1 MASAKDLLRG
11 ENLQKIARPLSI
23 LLPLLALF
31 LYAMT
36 SQVST
41 DLVEPCVKNTDKFN
55 LLTANLTN
63 VTNATSLIIDVT
75 ITTHPCDSAVDQGQ
89 MDFVVTYTVITLMT
103 VLAGTAALQ
112 TLRWWEETNNREPE
126 DNGVLR
132 RLETLTFILAAF
144 VTQAQDTPNAV
155 AALLILLFPRV
166 FDMMERYVEFDNKKK
181 QAPLL
186 CIPQFL
192 MAVTGTVAAG
202 ILAFEYEAEQVWSGV
217 VFGLAIV
224 CLGCGVRLVGFS
236 LNGEATTF
244 MEAASLFGAAVLST
258 LAAHFFTSGKSEFL
272 FAVVGAMSLGV
283 FSATVGEEP
292 SDEEV
297 LGPTQALAISVKIL
311 GGLAVVCLYIGAYM
325 DFGETDWSDAGRT
338 SNLLER
344 FMALNVGIALIYFF
358 ALVAGVVGKQEEVS
372 VVRVFSAIMLSMQTL
387 GSTINESHPEAKMST
402 AEVFSIV
409 LFAGLF
415 LGASEYIEYKQDTQE
430 ENNGNPTLLAGMA
443 SAVLILG
450 SISAFTGKGEERID
464 YDSAGA
470 DNQQTYLWCVLVGSI
485 LYTVHFPLRKFSMVK
500 YVTPLVEGTLLGL
513 LSAYIGFDYLD
524 DTHYRHLTTKVVL
537 IAFVHILMAVRL
549 HTPKAL
555 DSDGEPSVIKFNFWD
570 RYSTKV

>member
-23 LLPLLALF
+23 VLPLLALF

-41 DLVEPCVKNTDKFN
+41 DLVEPCVKNTEKLKVLN
-55 LLTANLTN
+55 MT
-63 VTNATSLIIDVT
+63 TNAT
-75 ITTHPCDSAVDQGQ
+75 ITVDPCDSAVDQGQ

-166 FDMMERYVEFDNKKK
+166 FDMMERYVEFKEENRGR
-181 QAPLL
+181 LL

-202 ILAFEYEAEQVWSGV
+202 ILAFEYKAEEGWSV
-217 VFGLAIV
+217 AVFVTAII
-224 CLGCGVRLVGFS
+224 CLGRGLRLVGMP
-236 LNGEATTF
+236 LDGKYATAI

-292 SDEEV
+292 SDEEN
-297 LGPTQALAISVKIL
+297 LGPTLTTGVAML
-311 GGLAVVCLYIGAYM
+311 GGLAVVGLYIGAYM

-344 FMALNVGIALIYFF
+344 FMALNVGIALVYFF
-358 ALVAGVVGKQEEVS
+358 ALVAGAVGKQEEIS

-415 LGASEYIEYKQDTQE
+415 LGASEYIEYKQDTE
-430 ENNGNPTLLAGMA
+430 DVKNIKAAAKPTVLAGMA

-450 SISAFTGKGEERID
+450 SISALTGKGEERID
-464 YDSAGA
+464 YDSPGA

-549 HTPKAL
+549 HTPKKL